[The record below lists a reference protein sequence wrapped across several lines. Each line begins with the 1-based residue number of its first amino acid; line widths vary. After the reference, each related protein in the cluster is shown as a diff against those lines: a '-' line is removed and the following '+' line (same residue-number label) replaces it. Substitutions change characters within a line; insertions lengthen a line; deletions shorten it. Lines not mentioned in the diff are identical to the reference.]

1 MSDTTT
7 NRGDRAHLEASHLKK
22 TYGHKTVVHDVS
34 LEVFSGECVGLLGAN
49 GAGKT
54 TSFYMVCGLVEADG
68 GDVTLD
74 GESLVEMPMFQRA
87 RKGIGYLPQEASVFR
102 KLSVR
107 DNLLAIF
114 ETLDM
119 PKEQMHE
126 ELDALLAD
134 FGLEEVQEQ
143 KAFTLSGGQRRR
155 TEIARCL
162 VTKPK
167 FILLDEPFAGV
178 DPIAVEDIQ
187 NIIIDLR
194 AKGYG
199 ILITDHNVRETL
211 SICDR
216 AYLMTAGEILVKG
229 SADDIVN
236 NEDAR
241 RLYFGESFS
250 L

>member
-1 MSDTTT
+1 M
-7 NRGDRAHLEASHLKK
+7 NKKSHLSAVNLSKS
-22 TYGHKTVVHDVS
+22 YGHKTVVHDVS
-34 LEVFSGECVGLLGAN
+34 LDVYSGECVGLLGAN

-54 TSFYMVCGLVEADG
+54 TSFYMVCGLVQADG
-68 GDVTLD
+68 GSVTLD
-74 GESLVEMPMFQRA
+74 GEALTNMPMYQRA

-102 KLSVR
+102 KLTVR
-107 DNLLAIF
+107 ENLLAIF

-119 PKEQMHE
+119 PNEQMHE
-126 ELDALLAD
+126 ELDELLSE

-143 KAFTLSGGQRRR
+143 KAYTLSGGQRRR

-167 FILLDEPFAGV
+167 FVLLDEPFAGV

-187 NIIIDLR
+187 LIINDLR
-194 AKGYG
+194 SKGYG

-211 SICDR
+211 AICDH

-229 SADDIVN
+229 KTEEIVN
-236 NEDAR
+236 NTDAR

-250 L
+250 M